1 MRRPGLFSRS
11 FFRSPGRPVAVL
23 FGLGCLL
30 APRLSAAHI
39 MLAPPPATPFDWLK
53 PNSEGDPQKIT
64 PCGVDATTAYTP
76 SNKINV
82 VTVGDKL
89 TINWIETVPHDGHFR
104 IALAASRADLT
115 DPATVSNGDG
125 TAKTATISTAYPI
138 LADGLFEHLASSV
151 SAGKT
156 YSYTI
161 TIPNMPCAKCTLQL
175 LQFMAN
181 HPLDPSYFYHH
192 CADMMILAAP
202 TGAGGTTG
210 GGAGASGSAGTG
222 GGAGVSGGA
231 GTSGDAGSNG
241 AGGVTGS
248 GTAGTGVASGTAGVT
263 GSGTAGVTGSG
274 TGGVTGSG
282 TAGVTGSG
290 TAGVTGSGTA
300 GVTGSGT
307 AGTGVASG
315 TGGSSGGTGTVP
327 TSGCG
332 CQTAG
337 RTAGLGAFGL
347 CAIALLVGR
356 RARRAR
362 RR

>member
-11 FFRSPGRPVAVL
+11 RSRSPGRAAVVL
-23 FGLGCLL
+23 FGLTCLVV
-30 APRLSAAHI
+30 PRLSSAHI
-39 MLAPPPATPFDWLK
+39 MLKAPPATPIDWLV
-53 PNSEGDPQKIT
+53 PSNTLGDPQKLT
-64 PCGVDATTAYTP
+64 PCGADPAATTTYTP
-76 SNKINV
+76 SNKINT

-89 TINWIETVPHDGHFR
+89 TINWTETVPHDGHFR

-115 DPATVSNGDG
+115 DPATVNNSDG
-125 TAKTATISTAYPI
+125 TAKSAAISTAYPV

-151 SAGKT
+151 SANQA

-192 CADMMILAAP
+192 CADMTILAAP

-210 GGAGASGSAGTG
+210 GGAGRSGSAGTG

-231 GTSGDAGSNG
+231 GTRGNAGSNG
-241 AGGVTGS
+241 AGGVSGS

-274 TGGVTGSG
+274 T
-282 TAGVTGSG
+282 AGVTGGG

-315 TGGSSGGTGTVP
+315 TGGSSGGTGTSP
-327 TSGCG
+327 GSGCG

-347 CAIALLVGR
+347 CAMALLVLR

>member
-1 MRRPGLFSRS
+1 MRRPGLFLRS
-11 FFRSPGRPVAVL
+11 SSRSPGRAVAVL

-30 APRLSAAHI
+30 TPRLSAAHI
-39 MLAPPPATPFDWLK
+39 MLKAPPATPIDWLV
-53 PNSEGDPQKIT
+53 PNSEGDPQKLT
-64 PCGVDATTAYTP
+64 PCGADPAATTTYTP
-76 SNKINV
+76 SNKINT
-82 VTVGDKL
+82 VTVGDQL

-115 DPATVSNGDG
+115 DPATVNNSNG
-125 TAKTATISTAYPI
+125 TAKSAAISTAYPI

-181 HPLDPSYFYHH
+181 HPLDPSFFYHH
-192 CADMMILAAP
+192 CADMTILAAP

-210 GGAGASGSAGTG
+210 GGGAGTSGSAGTA

-231 GTSGDAGSNG
+231 GTNGNAGTNG
-241 AGGVTGS
+241 AGGVTGSGTGGTGVASGTGGVTGS
-248 GTAGTGVASGTAGVT
+248 GTAGTGVASGA
-263 GSGTAGVTGSG
+263 
-274 TGGVTGSG
+274 
-282 TAGVTGSG
+282 
-290 TAGVTGSGTA
+290 
-300 GVTGSGT
+300 
-307 AGTGVASG
+307 
-315 TGGSSGGTGTVP
+315 GGSSGGTGTSP
-327 TSGCG
+327 SSGCG

-362 RR
+362 R